1 MLAPF
6 APRRCSYTYETTFR
20 VHMAQRGCAAPRI
33 ADEPVLVPPRASPRC
48 RSTRPGCENAL
59 PDAEKCWSRSH
70 RGGAPTRTKPLR
82 SGCIWRSAGALHPA
96 LRTSRCSSLSGHHR
110 AVGAPAPGAK
120 MCWPRSHR
128 GGAPTRTPPGNVE
141 HQLDERIRPDHEAP
155 ACTRALPPRQK
166 KSPGCEQPGDCLEPG
181 LDQLRIFSGR
191 IRKRASAGSSHRAP
205 NMFQRNMKVS
215 RIPMSAWNLM
225 SEKIQVATPMAR
237 VKPVKVTALPVVFSV
252 S

>member
-1 MLAPF
+1 
-6 APRRCSYTYETTFR
+6 
-20 VHMAQRGCAAPRI
+20 MAQRGCATPRI
-33 ADEPVLVPPRASPRC
+33 ADELVLVPPWGSPHR
-48 RSTRPGCENAL
+48 RSTCPGCENAL
-59 PDAEKCWSRSH
+59 PDAER
-70 RGGAPTRTKPLR
+70 
-82 SGCIWRSAGALHPA
+82 
-96 LRTSRCSSLSGHHR
+96 
-110 AVGAPAPGAK
+110 
-120 MCWPRSHR
+120 CWPRSHR
-128 GGAPTRTPPGNVE
+128 GGAPTRMPPRNVE
-141 HQLDERIRPDHEAP
+141 HHLDERTRPDHEAP
-155 ACTRALPPRQK
+155 ACTRALPHRQK

-205 NMFQRNMKVS
+205 NMFHRNMKVS

>member
-1 MLAPF
+1 
-6 APRRCSYTYETTFR
+6 
-20 VHMAQRGCAAPRI
+20 MAQRGCATPRI
-33 ADEPVLVPPRASPRC
+33 ADELVLVPPWGSPHRRSTCPRC
-48 RSTRPGCENAL
+48 ENVLAPFATR
-59 PDAEKCWSRSH
+59 
-70 RGGAPTRTKPLR
+70 
-82 SGCIWRSAGALHPA
+82 
-96 LRTSRCSSLSGHHR
+96 RCSYTCE
-110 AVGAPAPGAK
+110 A
-120 MCWPRSHR
+120 
-128 GGAPTRTPPGNVE
+128 GNVE

-166 KSPGCEQPGDCLEPG
+166 KSPGCEQAGDCLEPG